1 MPAKVLYFFEKAE
14 KLYLYLSLIHFFR
27 LKPLFSSIFFLTL
40 FTEYGFSFRVYI
52 SRFCMFIYDFY

>member
-1 MPAKVLYFFEKAE
+1 MPAKLLYFFEKAV

-40 FTEYGFSFRVYI
+40 FT
-52 SRFCMFIYDFY
+52 